1 MARDVVTTTNPE
13 MGAASDVRG
22 GGHRA
27 RRAGWPARLAALGLI
42 VLLSA
47 GCLVLPDGSVVRRDT
62 VAGEPS
68 LAWNDPDD
76 GLTDS
81 PIDLADVGYVEAEHF
96 IAGNATAY
104 DKVGTWLSDGRWQ
117 ARPTTSESFASRIL
131 VRRPADPTAFNGVVL
146 VEWLNTTSGRDL
158 DAIFRPVHT
167 ELLGKGYAWVGVSAQ
182 KAGVDDLKQRD
193 PDRYGGLRHPGDTY
207 AYDVF
212 TRAGRIVADPAS
224 PVLGGLRPRAVL
236 AAGTSQSASWL
247 LTYINAVHP
256 LVEVYD
262 GFQLLSHLGAALPI
276 HAGASMPA
284 SPIVRTDVDVPVL
297 DVQTETEVAVLGT
310 HRNRQDD
317 SPNFRL
323 WEVAGSAHVAEYGRS
338 LTWPSVPTAPGDPCT
353 ERINSAP
360 TFAVGKAATA
370 ALARWAT
377 AGVAPPS
384 APRLELVDPSATD
397 PVARDSYGN
406 ALGGIRYPHVEVPTA
421 RVDGLPNTALPDDP
435 GQALPCLLSGR
446 TIPLSDAQLGELY
459 PRSAVYR
466 ARFEAAT
473 GRAVRD
479 GFLLPEDAE
488 LLEAAAAASPPVDP

>member
-1 MARDVVTTTNPE
+1 M
-13 MGAASDVRG
+13 
-22 GGHRA
+22 
-27 RRAGWPARLAALGLI
+27 
-42 VLLSA
+42 
-47 GCLVLPDGSVVRRDT
+47 
-62 VAGEPS
+62 
-68 LAWNDPDD
+68 
-76 GLTDS
+76 
-81 PIDLADVGYVEAEHF
+81 
-96 IAGNATAY
+96 
-104 DKVGTWLSDGRWQ
+104 
-117 ARPTTSESFASRIL
+117 
-131 VRRPADPTAFNGVVL
+131 
-146 VEWLNTTSGRDL
+146 
-158 DAIFRPVHT
+158 
-167 ELLGKGYAWVGVSAQ
+167 
-182 KAGVDDLKQRD
+182 
-193 PDRYGGLRHPGDTY
+193 
-207 AYDVF
+207 
-212 TRAGRIVADPAS
+212 
-224 PVLGGLRPRAVL
+224 LGGLRPRAVL

-421 RVDGLPNTALPDDP
+421 RVDGLPNTAPPDDP
-435 GQALPCLLSGR
+435 GQALLCLLSGR
-446 TIPLSDAQLGELY
+446 TIPLSDAQLAELY